1 MQASRRNEK
10 PARRNEKPARQSEKP
25 ARRSEK
31 PARRNEKPAR
41 RNEKL
46 GSSAVPLSP
55 TIPYKAR
62 GINLISVA
70 LDAPRDT
77 ISTLAG
83 KLGNLPGVSV
93 KTAVAGI

>member
-1 MQASRRNEK
+1 MDNENK
-10 PARRNEKPARQSEKP
+10 V
-25 ARRSEK
+25 
-31 PARRNEKPAR
+31 
-41 RNEKL
+41 
-46 GSSAVPLSP
+46 AVISMIVENGEAVDEFNALLHGYGEFIIGRMG
-55 TIPYKAR
+55 IPYKAR
-62 GINLISVA
+62 GINIISVA

>member
-1 MQASRRNEK
+1 MDNENK
-10 PARRNEKPARQSEKP
+10 V
-25 ARRSEK
+25 
-31 PARRNEKPAR
+31 
-41 RNEKL
+41 
-46 GSSAVPLSP
+46 AVISMIVENGEAVDELNALLHGYGEFIIGRMG
-55 TIPYKAR
+55 IPYKTR
-62 GINLISVA
+62 GINIISVA

>member
-1 MQASRRNEK
+1 MENKVAVISMIVENGE
-10 PARRNEKPARQSEKP
+10 AVDELNALLHGCSEYIIG
-25 ARRSEK
+25 RM
-31 PARRNEKPAR
+31 
-41 RNEKL
+41 
-46 GSSAVPLSP
+46 GVP
-55 TIPYKAR
+55 YRAR
-62 GINLISVA
+62 GVNLISVA